1 MFFQDCSCTDYCPD
15 CSVEFSLDVKCIDD
29 HTRNVTTA
37 DLKSSDPHVIPVTSR
52 HREDEASEY
61 GESDGKRVGILS
73 VNLYW
78 ILESF

>member
-1 MFFQDCSCTDYCPD
+1 MKNYSFIFTFFFQDCSCTDYCPD
-15 CSVEFSLDVKCIDD
+15 CSVEFTLDVKCIDD

-61 GESDGKRVGILS
+61 GESDGKRPNFL
-73 VNLYW
+73 
-78 ILESF
+78 